1 MNLEEVNAMKRKM
14 FTNADLSTMAAK
26 ADYIR
31 PSTTIYKMDLEG
43 VIAASDGLSILDD
56 MPEED
61 W

>member
-14 FTNADLSTMAAK
+14 FTNADLSAMTAK

-31 PSTTIYKMDLEG
+31 PSATIYTMDLEG
-43 VIAASDGLSILDD
+43 VIAASDVQSTLDD